1 MVGEK
6 KTGLYFVLETI
17 YFHFNSIRF
26 VGQFIVLFNYQNF
39 FKTVLMVLDINEP
52 QTTI

>member
-26 VGQFIVLFNYQNF
+26 VGQFIVLFNFYTEFFQNNF
-39 FKTVLMVLDINEP
+39 DSFGYK
-52 QTTI
+52 